1 MAGLGRRTWTAGE
14 VATAANIQSY
24 LQDQVVQVYAGTA
37 ARSSALGTAVSEGM
51 VSYLTDT
58 NALQYYDGAAWQNV
72 LYTPT
77 SANAGTAIT
86 AAFTATS
93 AQANSKIYANG
104 TAAYTITIPDVLT
117 VDQTIEVYRDSS
129 GTVTI
134 AAGTGVTTW
143 AGAGTAGTAVTFKI
157 DQQYN
162 GAAVTKV
169 AANSYRVI
177 GKITV

>member
-1 MAGLGRRTWTAGE
+1 MAGAGWRSFSAGA
-14 VATAANIQSY
+14 VLTAAQVQTY
-24 LQDQVVQVYAGTA
+24 LQDQVVQVYASSA
-37 ARSSALGTAVSEGM
+37 ARSSALGTAVAEGM

-58 NALQYYDGAAWQNV
+58 NSLAYYDGSAWQSV
-72 LYTPT
+72 LATT
-77 SANAGTAIT
+77 NAGTTVTT
-86 AAFTATS
+86 AYTATS
-93 AQANSKIYANG
+93 SNANSKIYANG
-104 TAAYTITIPDVLT
+104 TAAYTITIPDVLS
-117 VDQTIEVYRDSS
+117 VDQTIEIYRDSS

-177 GKITV
+177 GKITA